1 LYVKARDE
9 TSFWCTFTKKK
20 MRNER
25 HKEKEKNRF
34 MIGKNEKKAII

>member
-1 LYVKARDE
+1 MKRLSGAHLQR
-9 TSFWCTFTKKK
+9 KK

-34 MIGKNEKKAII
+34 MIEKNEKKS